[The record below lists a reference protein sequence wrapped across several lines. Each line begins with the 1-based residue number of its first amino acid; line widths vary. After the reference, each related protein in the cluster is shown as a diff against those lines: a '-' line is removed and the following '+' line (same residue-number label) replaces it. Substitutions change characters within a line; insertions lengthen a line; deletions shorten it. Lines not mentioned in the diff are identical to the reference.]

1 MAPEAWQSRRVL
13 LAVTGGI
20 AAYKSALLARL
31 LVKAG
36 ADVQVLMTAGA
47 HAFIQPL
54 TFQALTGRAVRSD
67 LLDEQAEQG
76 MGHIELARWPDL
88 IVIAPASADA
98 MARAAAGMA
107 DDLLTTVLLATRK
120 PVFWVPAM
128 NQAMWSH
135 PLTQRNL
142 AILAEIPFYTLF
154 DTAEGAQACGDTGP
168 GRMLEPEQIV
178 ALLTATLSAEEAS
191 PQRTPAPVAAGILS
205 GTRVVLTA
213 GPTREYIDPVRFVSN
228 ESSGRMGYALAAA
241 AISAGAEVTLISGP
255 VGIPA
260 PDGVQLAS
268 VTSAEQMLQA
278 ALAATAE
285 GCDIFIAAAAV
296 ADYRPASPAGQKL
309 KKQAAAAQLS
319 QLQLVENPD
328 VLKSVADSHKVTY
341 LVGFAAETEQLAE
354 HARSKLTR
362 KGIDLIVAND
372 VSRTDIGFNSDFN
385 EVLLIDHEQTQR
397 LERQSKTQLGQYL
410 LAEIVTRWQHKQ
422 ANEPGQ
428 NGNGRTGQ

>member
-1 MAPEAWQSRRVL
+1 MAPEAWQSKRVL

-88 IVIAPASADA
+88 VIIAPASADV

-120 PVFWVPAM
+120 QVFWVPAM

-135 PLTQRNL
+135 PLTQRNRTVL
-142 AILAEIPFYTLF
+142 AAVPFYTML

-168 GRMLEPEQIV
+168 GRMLEPEDIMT
-178 ALLTATLSAEEAS
+178 LISATLS
-191 PQRTPAPVAAGILS
+191 PADSTRLHSGPGPISDGLLS
-205 GTRVVLTA
+205 GHRVVITA

-241 AISAGAEVTLISGP
+241 AVAAGADVTLISGP

-260 PDGVQLAS
+260 PDGVHLRS

-278 ALAATAE
+278 ALMATAD
-285 GCDIFIAAAAV
+285 GCEIFIAAAAV
-296 ADYRPASPAGQKL
+296 ADYRPARPAGQKL
-309 KKQAAAAQLS
+309 KKQAAAVQLS
-319 QLQLVENPD
+319 QLELVENPD
-328 VLKSVADSHKVTY
+328 VLKSVADSGNAAY

-385 EVLLIDHEQTQR
+385 EVLLIDHQQTQR
-397 LERQSKTQLGQYL
+397 LERQSKRQLGQNL
-410 LAEIVTRWQHKQ
+410 LLQIVDRWRLK
-422 ANEPGQ
+422 NEDGTS
-428 NGNGRTGQ
+428 GRGK